1 MIDAITNSLIS
12 RLYNS
17 LSIRKA
23 KKLAEEEG
31 KNYTEEEFYIP
42 TEIRWRWRDTPSG
55 TTATTASPNKHQPP
69 TRALPHPDRTRAE
82 RKALSSWKD
91 YMPEKLHTFLMATH
105 GCSPAVPSTLRPGK
119 CVRANRRRKRQRGE
133 KNTRREEKGREG
145 TFHDACYV
153 RNLSSTA
160 ALSLLPL
167 LRLRALGVIFQRTGK
182 CSRYR
187 EKPPARRCTITYGN
201 IQERK
206 QAVARSRRLR

>member
-1 MIDAITNSLIS
+1 
-12 RLYNS
+12 
-17 LSIRKA
+17 
-23 KKLAEEEG
+23 
-31 KNYTEEEFYIP
+31 
-42 TEIRWRWRDTPSG
+42 
-55 TTATTASPNKHQPP
+55 
-69 TRALPHPDRTRAE
+69 
-82 RKALSSWKD
+82 
-91 YMPEKLHTFLMATH
+91 MPEKLHTFLMATH
-105 GCSPAVPSTLRPGK
+105 GCSPAAVPSTLRSGK

-187 EKPPARRCTITYGN
+187 EKPPARRCTITYDN
-201 IQERK
+201 IRERK
-206 QAVARSRRLR
+206 QAVARSRRLREMEMVSLR